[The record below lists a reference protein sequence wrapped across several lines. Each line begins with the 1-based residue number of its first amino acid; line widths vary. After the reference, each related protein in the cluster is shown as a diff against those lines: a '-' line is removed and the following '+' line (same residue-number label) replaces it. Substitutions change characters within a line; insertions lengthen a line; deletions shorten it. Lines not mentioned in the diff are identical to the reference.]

1 MSSCFP
7 VSESQVC
14 LFRNECGE
22 GVDGV
27 WLLYA
32 DWIRVG
38 QEDQA
43 EVTEVVEFEW
53 WENDMTWTHREQW
66 KEAGL

>member
-1 MSSCFP
+1 M
-7 VSESQVC
+7 
-14 LFRNECGE
+14 
-22 GVDGV
+22 
-27 WLLYA
+27 LYA

-66 KEAGL
+66 KEAGS